1 MVDKIIALVALA
13 SMIAS
18 LVVVAVF
25 VPSIDLMVVIAL
37 VSALAAYDFW
47 QALSSN
53 GNDQQG

>member
-1 MVDKIIALVALA
+1 MVDIIMAIVALA

-25 VPSIDLMVVIAL
+25 VPSIDLVVVIVL
-37 VSALAAYDFW
+37 VSLLAAYDFW
-47 QALSSN
+47 QTLRSD